1 MSVEFV
7 DKAGQQCEENLDVGI
22 YREAEHERMS
32 VRQLINKKYPSAVDG
47 PDSFTQMCKSAG
59 LYFEPDRKHGVKAQ
73 TLNNLFDQPVRD
85 ASGAIVRDATPSSRI
100 LFPAAII
107 EYVESKLA
115 RDLTSGPNAFDNMIA
130 VEQSVSGAR
139 FEQPIV
145 NYETFG
151 GPEQARARRISQL
164 AKPSMMVTITASD
177 VTRTIP
183 TSSIGLEMSKEA
195 QQAFT
200 LDFIAMTLVRYF
212 AVERFNTMQ
221 EALLL
226 FLQGDSDGVNT
237 STATVQSALAQVK
250 ADTLDST
257 IVSAGVLTQ
266 KAWLAWLYRNI
277 RYRRIDTIV
286 TDFAGLMA
294 IENRTN
300 RPTNVQN
307 DSTDRIDRPFVVSY
321 PGMDDQPIKVFVMDT
336 GSSWPANTIMGFD
349 SRHALM
355 KVTNLLADY
364 AAVEEFVL
372 QKKTGMRFDS
382 GVLYTRLYDE
392 AFDTLSLTLT
402 GG

>member
-1 MSVEFV
+1 
-7 DKAGQQCEENLDVGI
+7 
-22 YREAEHERMS
+22 
-32 VRQLINKKYPSAVDG
+32 
-47 PDSFTQMCKSAG
+47 
-59 LYFEPDRKHGVKAQ
+59 
-73 TLNNLFDQPVRD
+73 
-85 ASGAIVRDATPSSRI
+85 
-100 LFPAAII
+100 
-107 EYVESKLA
+107 
-115 RDLTSGPNAFDNMIA
+115 
-130 VEQSVSGAR
+130 
-139 FEQPIV
+139 
-145 NYETFG
+145 
-151 GPEQARARRISQL
+151 
-164 AKPSMMVTITASD
+164 
-177 VTRTIP
+177 
-183 TSSIGLEMSKEA
+183 
-195 QQAFT
+195 
-200 LDFIAMTLVRYF
+200 
-212 AVERFNTMQ
+212 
-221 EALLL
+221 
-226 FLQGDSDGVNT
+226 
-237 STATVQSALAQVK
+237 
-250 ADTLDST
+250 
-257 IVSAGVLTQ
+257 LTQ